1 MATNRDLLKEAIAD
15 AKAVKEMAIANAKSA
30 LEESFTPH
38 LKSMLAAKI
47 QEMDEMEEEVEEG
60 KMAMYD
66 EDDTEPMK
74 EEEVSEELDL
84 EEILAEL
91 EESEEKEEMVNEVD
105 AEETEEV
112 EEEDMEVEMETE
124 TEEEDLD
131 IEDMSEEDLKSF
143 IEDVIEDMV
152 EAGE

>member
-47 QEMDEMEEEVEEG
+47 QEMDEIDEEVEEIEEG

-74 EEEVSEELDL
+74 EEED
-84 EEILAEL
+84 
-91 EESEEKEEMVNEVD
+91 
-105 AEETEEV
+105 
-112 EEEDMEVEMETE
+112 
-124 TEEEDLD
+124 
-131 IEDMSEEDLKSF
+131 F
-143 IEDVIEDMV
+143 
-152 EAGE
+152 